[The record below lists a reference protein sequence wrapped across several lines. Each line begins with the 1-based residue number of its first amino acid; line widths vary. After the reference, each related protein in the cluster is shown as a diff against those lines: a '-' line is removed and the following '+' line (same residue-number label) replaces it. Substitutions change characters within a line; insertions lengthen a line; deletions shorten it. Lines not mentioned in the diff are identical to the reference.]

1 MITGI
6 RLLQFTAI
14 TFYHNLARF
23 SAVNIIIPANDF
35 LQIRIFFAD
44 SYSVMSIYPSTTNKT
59 VKNPTLLPRLMKFNQ
74 PEEITSFINIEID

>member
-35 LQIRIFFAD
+35 LQMRIFFAD
-44 SYSVMSIYPSTTNKT
+44 LNVLQIQRTHLFASLFVKVQHGIDQHIIFEGIKVGYSDFFHT
-59 VKNPTLLPRLMKFNQ
+59 
-74 PEEITSFINIEID
+74 